1 MRGCSIVLNEAT
13 NIVLIE
19 AFNTAFFSD
28 DVGFLMKNEAVDT
41 DFSTNDE
48 LTMHMQTET
57 HLNFLD
63 LAVIV

>member
-1 MRGCSIVLNEAT
+1 M
-13 NIVLIE
+13 LIE